1 MKINNQGCDCSQY
14 CLDTI
19 CISSDSNLKVR
30 KCWCPDCK
38 EVRKE
43 IKANA
48 YKMTFME
55 VRW

>member
-55 VRW
+55 VR